1 MKRRAIIYTLYM
13 NMIQSALGLLSLNE
27 ATIHE
32 AVQTWISDLV
42 IAKSKYGGNISSW
55 NVSTITTMRF
65 EINFIPTYLFYVNLY
80 VRYVNMHVF

>member
-27 ATIHE
+27 A
-32 AVQTWISDLV
+32 VQTWISDPV
-42 IAKSKYGGNISSW
+42 IAKSKYGGNISYW
-55 NVSTITTMRF
+55 NVSTITSMRF
-65 EINFIPTYLFYVNLY
+65 EINFIPTYVFCVNLY